1 MVVHYGVDYI
11 FTEIM
16 IEFINTP
23 FKLINIFFSA
33 LLSTLSI
40 TLPHIVKN
48 FIGYCHFYYQLGYGL
63 VFYIYLFRRYRA
75 KKNKNWK
82 TFYGNSFT
90 NWVIFVFSIFNK
102 FFTDRKLFIY
112 IKDQITTTLNI
123 IYFLV
128 ISAPL
133 KNNTFLKIK
142 KLYKYLTK
150 NSNSYT
156 WTPLIKKSSY
166 INFFTFLNRF
176 TKRK

>member
-75 KKNKNWK
+75 KKNKN
-82 TFYGNSFT
+82 
-90 NWVIFVFSIFNK
+90 
-102 FFTDRKLFIY
+102 
-112 IKDQITTTLNI
+112 
-123 IYFLV
+123 
-128 ISAPL
+128 
-133 KNNTFLKIK
+133 
-142 KLYKYLTK
+142 
-150 NSNSYT
+150 
-156 WTPLIKKSSY
+156 
-166 INFFTFLNRF
+166 
-176 TKRK
+176 